1 MLRVPHKRCEAHKY
15 IRVGGGYRHSYS
27 YLKSIM
33 GELLVELTK
42 ELYEREVQL
51 QAIQEAR
58 EGAETPR
65 MSLFMFQYHVSV
77 SINKLYSVPSI
88 SH

>member
-33 GELLVELTK
+33 GDLLVEFTK
-42 ELYEREVQL
+42 EMYDRELQL
-51 QAIQEAR
+51 QAIQEMR

-65 MSLFMFQYHVSV
+65 
-77 SINKLYSVPSI
+77 K
-88 SH
+88 

>member
-1 MLRVPHKRCEAHKY
+1 
-15 IRVGGGYRHSYS
+15 
-27 YLKSIM
+27 M

-65 MSLFMFQYHVSV
+65 MSLH
-77 SINKLYSVPSI
+77 II
-88 SH
+88 

>member
-1 MLRVPHKRCEAHKY
+1 MQLGPEECIRCMLRVPHKRCEAHKF

-33 GELLVELTK
+33 GDLLVEISK
-42 ELYEREVQL
+42 ELYEREIQL

-58 EGAETPR
+58 EGADTPR
-65 MSLFMFQYHVSV
+65 KLSL
-77 SINKLYSVPSI
+77 
-88 SH
+88 